1 MDGSVV
7 LNVNRMLTAA
17 LAPELEK
24 RGFSVL
30 TNPELGSVTTYVE
43 VIQCHGS
50 DVAGWV
56 QLKKNDDLNRVGYVA
71 ILGQP
76 DLELYRR
83 AYHLGAA
90 VILDDTDP
98 SIAADIIVARAM
110 GEIRIPA
117 GLLAALL
124 GQDRRQLT
132 AAERLVFRQ
141 LLDGR
146 TLAQVA
152 ENTHYSERHV
162 RRILSTVLA
171 KAGTRSR
178 TEAADFFSG
187 ELADGPLD

>member
-1 MDGSVV
+1 
-7 LNVNRMLTAA
+7 MLVAA
-17 LAPELEK
+17 LAPRLEE

-30 TNPELGSVTTYVE
+30 TEPELGSTTTYVE
-43 VIQCHGS
+43 VIQCQGT

-56 QLKKNDDLNRVGYVA
+56 KLKKNNDLNRIGYVA
-71 ILGQP
+71 IIDQP

-98 SIAADIIVARAM
+98 AIAADIIAARSM

-132 AAERLVFRQ
+132 AAERIVFLQ

-152 ENTHYSERHV
+152 DATHYSERHV

-178 TEAADFFSG
+178 SEAADFFSS
-187 ELADGPLD
+187 ELAAGGD